1 MVHSVL
7 IVGHALC
14 GVVALLV
21 GCFILKPPVSST
33 SLLFRIYAAG
43 LVGLIVLMLAVVAYD
58 WTALHLA
65 QQITFAGLC
74 ALGIYT
80 GRRAL
85 QAHRELASR
94 QPGWQA
100 RYVDHVGFTL
110 ISLFDGFTIVAAVD
124 RDAPLPVVLLVGALG
139 VVAGI
144 AAMNVAKSRL
154 RVVATHGARVRDRP
168 RWR

>member
-14 GVVALLV
+14 GVIALLV
-21 GCFILKPPVSST
+21 GCFILKPPASST
-33 SLLFRIYAAG
+33 SLLFRTYAVG

-58 WTALHLA
+58 WVALHLA

-74 ALGIYT
+74 VLGIYT
-80 GRRAL
+80 GWRAL
-85 QAHRELASR
+85 RAHRELTSR

-124 RDAPLPVVLLVGALG
+124 RDAPLPVVLLVGVLG

-144 AAMNVAKSRL
+144 AAMNFAKSRL
-154 RVVATHGARVRDRP
+154 RIAAPTT
-168 RWR
+168 

>member
-14 GVVALLV
+14 GVGALLV

-33 SLLFRIYAAG
+33 SPLFRIYAAG

-58 WTALHLA
+58 WSTLHFA
-65 QQITFAGLC
+65 QQVTFAGLC

-80 GRRAL
+80 GWRAL
-85 QAHRELASR
+85 RAYRELDAR

-110 ISLFDGFTIVAAVD
+110 ISLFDGFAIVAAVD
-124 RDAPLPVVLLVGALG
+124 RDAPLPIVLLVGVLG

-154 RVVATHGARVRDRP
+154 RVAATHRERDHNR
-168 RWR
+168 RR